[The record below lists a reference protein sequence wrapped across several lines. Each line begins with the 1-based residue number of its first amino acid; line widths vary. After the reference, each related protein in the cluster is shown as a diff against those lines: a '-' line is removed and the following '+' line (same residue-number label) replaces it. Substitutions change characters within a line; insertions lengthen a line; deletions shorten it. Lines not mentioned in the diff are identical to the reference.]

1 MINSI
6 KTSLHF
12 AGILIFV
19 FLLFSLLPAQAIDV
33 ASIQAASVTDL
44 SPDCSNIIVELSMT
58 RTGTSSDGIV
68 NGNPVDFYY
77 AVVYDGYGNPHYADD
92 LAVVFPSSG
101 TVTPQIDGTLL
112 GVFTALPA
120 RVVIYDVISGGIRPL
135 HEATEYP
142 AVASV
147 TFDPGLFAPNC
158 LNLPFVEDQRINSL
172 EIEPWQTVA
181 IYCRVNGAIDI
192 YQINEFSEGYL
203 VIHATQSEIDTVGV
217 PSVNT
222 LIESSSDGAVRL
234 YRLSTGEYQV
244 IAPRDHLF
252 DGYVFIWDENDCV

>member
-1 MINSI
+1 MNNSI
-6 KTSLHF
+6 KISLRF
-12 AGILIFV
+12 AVILIFG
-19 FLLFSLLPAQAIDV
+19 FLLFAISPAQAINV
-33 ASIQAASVTDL
+33 TSIQAINVTDL
-44 SPDCSNIIVELSMT
+44 SPDCSNIIVELLMS
-58 RTGTSSDGIV
+58 RTANFSDGMV
-68 NGNPVDFYY
+68 NGVAVDFYY

-101 TVTPQIDGTLL
+101 TVTPQVDGAFL
-112 GVFTALPA
+112 GAFTARPA

-135 HEATEYP
+135 NEATEYP
-142 AVASV
+142 PVASV
-147 TFDPGLFAPNC
+147 TFDPGLYAPNC
-158 LNLPFVEDQRINSL
+158 LDLPFVEDQRINSL

-181 IYCRVNGAIDI
+181 VYCQVNGLIDI

-203 VIHATQSEIDTVGV
+203 VIHATRPEIDAVGV
-217 PSVNT
+217 PTVNT

-252 DGYVFIWDENDCV
+252 DGYVFIWNENDCV